1 MADQAADSLA
11 WRIEE
16 LYDWYGKPLE
26 AEHMGEYLVVAGH
39 GEFLFGPDEAMVATE
54 ALAKFGPGCWLFRV
68 ERMPSGSV
76 RSARR
81 LMRE

>member
-1 MADQAADSLA
+1 MADPAAENLA

-39 GEFLFGPDEAMVATE
+39 GEYLFGPDEEEVATE
-54 ALAKFGPGCWLFRV
+54 ALGKFGPGCWLFKI
-68 ERMPSGSV
+68 ERIRAGEQ
-76 RSARR
+76 RTARR